1 MSKKGKRK
9 TPVVKYNESAA
20 VNVNFNRI
28 KQVCQL
34 LGCADALG
42 IISQQEMKEIY
53 RLRMHFMEPKLM
65 AGHKISREKMRIYK
79 HFCQLFCQQE
89 KSVLVEGQKPVSVIA
104 MVAVERFIAWHSY
117 VPETRS
123 TEIKKALHV
132 LFRHFAKIE
141 NPIKDLYWN
150 YNRILIVSNPFTTT
164 MHTFKTSYEYRKD
177 DVHGLYHTLK
187 ICSVEPRVSKVK
199 INGIKRIVYQIGCQS
214 VNDEPQWIS
223 ISAARLSGL
232 YKGDEE
238 ELPVCIQ
245 NHALIRYFS
254 RIKPIGED
262 AAQSYIGISMRNK
275 EPLIYRRNV
284 LFPIYYKDFKLG
296 YFIAGPVCDKLVIS
310 TFLFVTQRGTP
321 EGDKLEKLSGLS
333 KEEITYWNIAK
344 LEVFASSE
352 MNPEQ
357 GIFTLFKECGL
368 DYLFD
373 VAKHINRNEKDTYN
387 WDAFDEYM
395 RKGKELLKDDLE
407 GIADEEDLQEKEV
420 LLF

>member
-132 LFRHFAKIE
+132 LRYRAPPVYIAT
-141 NPIKDLYWN
+141 NP
-150 YNRILIVSNPFTTT
+150 
-164 MHTFKTSYEYRKD
+164 YRKD
-177 DVHGLYHTLK
+177 KLICTLPVVK
-187 ICSVEPRVSKVK
+187 KYSTPGSCLNWNILKSKCWNWLIGSLKVK
-199 INGIKRIVYQIGCQS
+199 
-214 VNDEPQWIS
+214 
-223 ISAARLSGL
+223 
-232 YKGDEE
+232 
-238 ELPVCIQ
+238 
-245 NHALIRYFS
+245 
-254 RIKPIGED
+254 
-262 AAQSYIGISMRNK
+262 
-275 EPLIYRRNV
+275 
-284 LFPIYYKDFKLG
+284 
-296 YFIAGPVCDKLVIS
+296 
-310 TFLFVTQRGTP
+310 
-321 EGDKLEKLSGLS
+321 
-333 KEEITYWNIAK
+333 
-344 LEVFASSE
+344 
-352 MNPEQ
+352 
-357 GIFTLFKECGL
+357 
-368 DYLFD
+368 
-373 VAKHINRNEKDTYN
+373 
-387 WDAFDEYM
+387 
-395 RKGKELLKDDLE
+395 
-407 GIADEEDLQEKEV
+407 LQ
-420 LLF
+420 

>member
-1 MSKKGKRK
+1 MGKKGKRK

-65 AGHKISREKMRIYK
+65 AGHKISREKMKYYK
-79 HFCQLFCQQE
+79 HFCQLFYKLE
-89 KSVLVEGQKPVSVIA
+89 ESVLLEGQKPVSVA
-104 MVAVERFIAWHSY
+104 GLLAVERFIAWHSY
-117 VPETRS
+117 VPEARAA
-123 TEIKKALHV
+123 EIKKSLHV
-132 LFRHFAKIE
+132 LFGHFAKMRK
-141 NPIKDLYWN
+141 PLTDLYLN
-150 YNRILIVSNPFTTT
+150 YNRVLIVSNLFTKT
-164 MHTFKTSYEYRKD
+164 MHTFKTSFEYRND
-177 DVHGLYHTLK
+177 GVHGLYHTLS
-187 ICSVEPRVSKVK
+187 ICSIEPRLSKVE
-199 INGIKRIVYQIGCQS
+199 INGTKRIVYQICSQS
-214 VNDEPQWIS
+214 VNDEPEWAG
-223 ISAARLSGL
+223 ISAAKLSSL

-238 ELPVCIQ
+238 VLPVCIQ
-245 NHALIRYFS
+245 NHALLRYIS
-254 RIKPIGED
+254 RISPLGED
-262 AAQSYIGISMRNK
+262 VGQYYIAISIRKK

-284 LFPIYYKDFKLG
+284 LFPICYNDFKLG
-296 YFIAGPVCDKLVIS
+296 YFVGKPVGDKLVIS
-310 TFLFVTQRGTP
+310 TFLFVTQHGTP

-344 LEVFASSE
+344 LEVFASGT

-373 VAKHINRNEKDTYN
+373 TVKYIKGNENQSYN

-407 GIADEEDLQEKEV
+407 GIADEVDLQEEEV
-420 LLF
+420 LIS